1 MLGSGNGRAT
11 TVMGEPEHE
20 RGFQDIA
27 LYRRP
32 GEADERAVMEQ
43 WLMGALL

>member
-1 MLGSGNGRAT
+1 
-11 TVMGEPEHE
+11 MGEPEHE